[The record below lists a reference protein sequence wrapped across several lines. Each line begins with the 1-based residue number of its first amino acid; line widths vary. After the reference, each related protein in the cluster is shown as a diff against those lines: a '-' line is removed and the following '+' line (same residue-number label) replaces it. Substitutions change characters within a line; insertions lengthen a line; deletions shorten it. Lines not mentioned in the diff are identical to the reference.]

1 MMQIFNKWNNNYI
14 NHLRKTMSQKK
25 QFTKCKVTGQKI
37 PVIFNFGK
45 MPIANSFSKKVDK
58 RNLYEMKIAFNE
70 NNGLF
75 QLVSAPKPKK
85 LFNDNYAFM
94 SSTSNS
100 MNMHFKN
107 VADNIKKMMKKNNKI
122 MEIGCNDGI
131 FLQNFKNFDHLGVE
145 PSKNVFNISKSKKL
159 KVLNSFFTQEL
170 IIKNKLKNKFDIIF
184 AANVICHIP
193 NIIDL
198 FKSVELTLKNDGYFI
213 FEEPYLGSMLEK
225 TSYDQIYDE
234 HFYMF
239 SAHSVMSILQ
249 KFNLK
254 LVKAERIT
262 THGGS
267 MRYYVKKTKS
277 SKISKILKDV
287 LIYEKNI
294 KISKIETIK
303 KFAKNCLNSKKRIL
317 KIIDKIKKK
326 GEDIH
331 GYGATSKSTTI
342 LHFCKVSDNSLKGIF
357 DNTPTKIGKY
367 FPAKKI
373 QIIDYKKFRNIK
385 PRYCFLFAWNHYN
398 EIFKKEKK
406 SRIKWICHID
416 RKHFPKNVRK
426 NFV

>member
-1 MMQIFNKWNNNYI
+1 M
-14 NHLRKTMSQKK
+14 LLKK
-25 QFTKCKVTGQKI
+25 KYTKCKVTGQKI

-45 MPIANSFSKKVDK
+45 MPIANNFSKKIDK
-58 RNLYEMKIAFNE
+58 KNLYEMKIAFNE
-70 NNGLF
+70 SNGLF

-85 LFNDNYAFM
+85 LFNDNYAFL

-100 MNMHFKN
+100 MKVHFKN
-107 VADNIKKMMKKNNKI
+107 VANNIKKTMKKNSKI

-131 FLQNFKNFDHLGVE
+131 FLQNFKNFYHVGIE
-145 PSKNVFNISKSKKL
+145 PSKNVCNISRSKKL
-159 KVLNSFFTQEL
+159 KVLNSFFTNEL
-170 IIKNKLKNKFDIIF
+170 IDKKKLNNKFDIIF

-193 NIIDL
+193 NMLDL
-198 FKSVELTLKNDGYFI
+198 FRCIERSLKQDGFFI

-239 SAHSVMSILQ
+239 SANSIISILERFDLQ
-249 KFNLK
+249 
-254 LVKAERIT
+254 LVKAERIS

-277 SKISKILKDV
+277 PKISKQLQNV
-287 LIYEKNI
+287 LDYEKNV
-294 KISKIETIK
+294 KITKIQTIK
-303 KFAKNCLNSKKRIL
+303 KFAKNCLNSKNRIL
-317 KIIDKIKKK
+317 KIIDQIRQKKK
-326 GEDIH
+326 DIY

-342 LHFCKVSDNSLKGIF
+342 LHFCKVNSNFIKGIF
-357 DNTPTKIGKY
+357 DNTPTKIDKY

-373 QIIDYKKFRNIK
+373 KIIDYKEFKNIQPK
-385 PRYCFLFAWNHYN
+385 YCFLFAWNHFN

-406 SRIKWICHID
+406 NKIKWLCHID
-416 RKHFPKNVRK
+416 KKHFPKAIRK